1 MEMIAMLNGLGAAPR
16 TAMDYLDQGLSRTIS
31 SNRYAGVSQGLGYAP
46 MSPEQAAMSAR
57 YGIIANRQY
66 STMLGAAPVSAR
78 DYAFESGMG
87 NVTSGAAYKNYSG
100 LGAGFG
106 EMMKSPWVVA
116 GGFLL
121 AFAAV
126 GYLLKRK

>member
-1 MEMIAMLNGLGAAPR
+1 MEMIAMLNGLGSTPR
-16 TAMDYLDQGLSRTIS
+16 TAMDYLDQGLARTIS
-31 SNRYAGVSQGLGYAP
+31 SNRYAGLGYAP
-46 MSPEQAAMSAR
+46 MSPEQVALAARS
-57 YGIIANRQY
+57 NTVVSRQY
-66 STMLGAAPVSAR
+66 APMLAGAPVSAR
-78 DYAFESGMG
+78 EYAFESGMS
-87 NVTSGAAYKNYSG
+87 NVTSGAAYKNYG